1 MRHLVRPAA
10 IVAAYFD
17 TLTPPQQVSVRAMQQ
32 ALLEAVP
39 TLEQSVKW
47 GNLTFTC
54 HGRNA
59 LAIVVHKAHLT
70 LQVFNG
76 VLLGERFPQLEGV
89 GKGMRH
95 MKLRYGQAVDV
106 ELVGQIARAAVA
118 TASDESLR

>member
-17 TLTPPQQVSVRAMQQ
+17 TLTPPQQASVRSVQQ
-32 ALLEAVP
+32 ALMQAVP

-47 GNLTFTC
+47 GNLTFTSQ
-54 HGRNA
+54 GRNA

-76 VLLGERFPQLEGV
+76 AALSERFAELEGV
-89 GKGMRH
+89 GRGVRNL
-95 MKLRYGQAVDV
+95 KLRYGQPVDA
-106 ELVGQIARAAVA
+106 ELLGAITRAAA
-118 TASDESLR
+118 ESVVLPAG